1 MLEKLT
7 ELITQ
12 YIDIESNEI
21 EEESRFIE
29 DIGFNSYDFMC
40 MLGDCEDAFD
50 VEIDEAEAANSKT
63 VGELIAYIGGLK

>member
-12 YIDIESNEI
+12 YIDIESDEI

-50 VEIDEAEAANSKT
+50 VEIDESEAANNKT